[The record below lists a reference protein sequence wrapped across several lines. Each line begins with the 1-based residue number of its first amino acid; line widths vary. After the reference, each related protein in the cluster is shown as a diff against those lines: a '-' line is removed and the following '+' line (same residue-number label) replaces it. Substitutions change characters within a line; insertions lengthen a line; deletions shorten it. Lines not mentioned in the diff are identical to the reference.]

1 MMTQNQHPLSV
12 YAGLFL
18 AAAAVSVAVPSNL
31 RAAPYPEKNVS
42 LVLPF
47 SAAGAAD
54 IGARLLAQGLSEK
67 LGQQFIVEN
76 RPGGAGNIA
85 YSSVSRAAPDGYE
98 VLISYIANSACGH
111 AMMNGLSWQPED
123 FEPVAL
129 FSATPVVFVA
139 NTSVPAN
146 SMPEFIAY
154 LKENRGQ
161 LNYGTWGVGSFV
173 HIVTEAIMQ
182 ANGTE
187 MQSIPYSNT
196 GDLLTDAM
204 SGTIQFFATGPSTI
218 LAQKDTQ
225 SFKLLGVTGNQ
236 RLAELPQVP
245 TLIEQGLSD
254 VGMQSWYGLHVPKGT
269 PPEVIETLDK
279 AVAALAA
286 DSAFVAKAAASG
298 IPMLHVGRTEFEAR
312 IKADTAIC
320 SDVIKAANIVVE

>member
-1 MMTQNQHPLSV
+1 MTQNQCPQTICTS
-12 YAGLFL
+12 LFL
-18 AAAAVSVAVPSNL
+18 AMTAAAMMGATASH
-31 RAAPYPEKNVS
+31 AAPYPEKNVS

-85 YSSVSRAAPDGYE
+85 YSSVSRAMPDGYE

-111 AMMNGLSWQPED
+111 AMMSGLTWQPED

-154 LKENRGQ
+154 LKENPGKI
-161 LNYGTWGVGSFV
+161 NYGTWGVGSFV

-218 LAQKDTQ
+218 LAQKDTK
-225 SFKLLGVTGNQ
+225 SFKLLGVTGKQ

-245 TLIEQGLSD
+245 TLIEQGLAD
-254 VGMQSWYGLHVPKGT
+254 VEMQSWYGLHVPKGT
-269 PPEVIETLDK
+269 PTEVIETLDK
-279 AVAALAA
+279 AVADLAN

-298 IPMLHVGRTEFEAR
+298 IPMIHVGRSDFETR
-312 IKADTAIC
+312 IKADTAVC
-320 SDVIKAANIVVE
+320 GDVIKAANIVVE